1 MDQPSVLAML
11 SRVVV
16 TLPHLG
22 GQGVLIPGGFV
33 LTAAHSLPGKVMV
46 GGAAPSTGWR
56 WVPNKAW
63 MRARGLDLWAFM
75 RMPDGQG
82 LCGQYR

>member
-22 GQGVLIPGGFV
+22 GQGVLIVGGFV
-33 LTAAHSLPGKVMV
+33 LTAAHSLPGKVLV
-46 GGAAPSTGWR
+46 GGAAPSTGW
-56 WVPNKAW
+56 
-63 MRARGLDLWAFM
+63 
-75 RMPDGQG
+75 
-82 LCGQYR
+82 

>member
-1 MDQPSVLAML
+1 MYSIFRVLKLSPRKQAALMDQTSVLAML

-33 LTAAHSLPGKVMV
+33 LTAAHSLPGKILV
-46 GGAAPSTGWR
+46 GGTAPSTGW
-56 WVPNKAW
+56 
-63 MRARGLDLWAFM
+63 
-75 RMPDGQG
+75 
-82 LCGQYR
+82 

>member
-11 SRVVV
+11 SRLVV

-33 LTAAHSLPGKVMV
+33 LTAAHSLPGKVLV
-46 GGAAPSTGWR
+46 GGAAPSTGW
-56 WVPNKAW
+56 
-63 MRARGLDLWAFM
+63 
-75 RMPDGQG
+75 
-82 LCGQYR
+82 